1 MLIGYARVSTEDQSL
16 DLQRRALAE
25 AGCKRIFED
34 RVSGVIAA
42 RPGLGKA
49 MKAVAAG
56 DVLVVWKLDRLGR
69 SFPHLLEVI
78 QALENR
84 RVGFRSLTESMDT
97 TTASGRLLF
106 HLVGA
111 LADFE
116 RSLIRERTSAGIR
129 AAKAR
134 GVHVGRRK
142 ALTPAQISHAQ
153 MLIDKGESASIVA
166 RTLKVGR
173 STLYRYLTR
182 RTT

>member
-16 DLQRRALAE
+16 ALQRQALAE
-25 AGCKRIFED
+25 VGCQKIFDD

-42 RPGLGKA
+42 RPGLSKA
-49 MKAVAAG
+49 MKAVKAG

-78 QALENR
+78 QSLADR
-84 RVGFRSLTESMDT
+84 RIGFRSLTENMDT

-142 ALTPAQISHAQ
+142 ALTPAQVGHAQ
-153 MLIDKGESASIVA
+153 LLIDKGESASTVA
-166 RTLKVGR
+166 RTLKIGR
-173 STLYRYLTR
+173 STLYRYLSR
-182 RTT
+182 RTV